1 MRFGLHTPVNT
12 RGIAIVAKMLTRSG
26 VTFELARNA
35 GFASTCSAAR
45 SRFAVQVA
53 RRTSQASCPTQEQS
67 TFQAVATLS
76 TRAYVFL
83 MTRETLSRED
93 WLLAGFKALAA
104 NGPEALKAE
113 RLARALG
120 TTKGSFYW
128 HFTDVPTFREAML
141 DHWRDRALTGI
152 IAEIETEQTP
162 ASALRKLAQI
172 AARGADNP
180 AADTRME
187 PAVRAWAR
195 SDQLV
200 AETLASIDAERLR
213 FMENLLRRCGVPNP
227 DLARALYAAS
237 IGMEDLSSRDGAHND
252 EAMGTLVDLILALR

>member
-1 MRFGLHTPVNT
+1 M
-12 RGIAIVAKMLTRSG
+12 
-26 VTFELARNA
+26 AR
-35 GFASTCSAAR
+35 
-45 SRFAVQVA
+45 Q
-53 RRTSQASCPTQEQS
+53 
-67 TFQAVATLS
+67 
-76 TRAYVFL
+76 
-83 MTRETLSRED
+83 TLSRED
-93 WLLAGFKALAA
+93 WLLAGFSALAA
-104 NGPEALKAE
+104 EGPEALKAE

-120 TTKGSFYW
+120 ATKGSFYW

-141 DHWRDRALTGI
+141 EYWRDRAITGI

-172 AARGADNP
+172 AARGAGNTG
-180 AADTRME
+180 ADTQME

-195 SDQLV
+195 ADPLV

-237 IGMEDLSSRDGAHND
+237 IGMEDLSSRDRANND
-252 EAMGTLVDLILALR
+252 AAMGTLVDLMLALR